1 MVNRSLSILV
11 VEANTDHHLLI
22 GYSCQVNKFQVKP
35 IFATNVEEALDY
47 LDVYA
52 NDRQLF
58 PQLVLL
64 DLLLPQPEAGLQL
77 IREIRKSYP
86 RLPIV
91 VLSHHQDQA
100 DIQRAYDVG
109 ANSFIAK
116 PLNLLDWEGHFQILL
131 SYWLTVVTL
140 APS

>member
-1 MVNRSLSILV
+1 MNRSLSILV
-11 VEANTDHHLLI
+11 VEANPDHHLLI

-35 IFATNVEEALDY
+35 VFATTAEEALDY
-47 LDVYA
+47 LEIYA
-52 NDRQLF
+52 NDKQLF

-64 DLLLPQPEAGLQL
+64 DLLVPHPETGLQL
-77 IREIRKSYP
+77 IKDIRAVYP
-86 RLPIV
+86 RLPVV
-91 VLSHHQDQA
+91 VLSQHQDQS

-116 PLNLLDWEGHFQILL
+116 PLNLLDWEEHFQILL

-140 APS
+140 SPS